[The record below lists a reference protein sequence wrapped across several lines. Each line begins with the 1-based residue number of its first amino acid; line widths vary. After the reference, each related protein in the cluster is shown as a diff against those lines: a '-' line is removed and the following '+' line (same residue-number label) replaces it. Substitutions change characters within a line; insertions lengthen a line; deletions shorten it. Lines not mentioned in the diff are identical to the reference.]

1 MEGNN
6 MPIINFFDGIKIL
19 IFSNDHLPP
28 HFHIYYA
35 EFKAIIEIKSLVMIK
50 GELPTKQLNK
60 VIEWAKL
67 NQEDLLKT
75 FYQLNPN
82 LRP

>member
-1 MEGNN
+1 